1 MLEKFNNI
9 WYLTIFIIHFAG
21 IGFYAFQ
28 TIFKTRIFCTKIE
41 IDDTG
46 FPMVRFVGAM
56 MLAQVLMAIY
66 ILFFRRNGIVAAGS
80 FFNLVFLTNLCIY
93 LVNSYSLLIDKTGV
107 KSPEKSREGIIAPL
121 IFTALSATLC
131 YGLADKIYLY

>member
-21 IGFYAFQ
+21 VGFYAFQ
-28 TIFKTRIFCTKIE
+28 TIFKTKYFCSKFE

-66 ILFFRRNGIVAAGS
+66 ILFIRRNGIVAAGS

-121 IFTALSATLC
+121 VFSALSASLC
-131 YGLADKIYLY
+131 YGLADKIYMY

>member
-21 IGFYAFQ
+21 VGFYAFQ
-28 TIFKTRIFCTKIE
+28 TIFKTKYFCSKFE
-41 IDDTG
+41 IDDSG

-66 ILFFRRNGIVAAGS
+66 ILFIRRNGIVAAGS

-93 LVNSYSLLIDKTGV
+93 LVTSYSLLIDKTGV
-107 KSPEKSREGIIAPL
+107 KSP
-121 IFTALSATLC
+121 
-131 YGLADKIYLY
+131 

>member
-9 WYLTIFIIHFAG
+9 WYLTIIIIHFAG
-21 IGFYAFQ
+21 LGVYAFQ
-28 TIFKTRIFCTKIE
+28 TIFKTKYFCSKFE

-66 ILFFRRNGIVAAGS
+66 ILFIRRNGIVAAGS

-121 IFTALSATLC
+121 ILTALSATLC
-131 YGLADKIYLY
+131 YGLSDKIYLY

>member
-1 MLEKFNNI
+1 MLENFNNI
-9 WYLTIFIIHFAG
+9 WYLTIYIMHFAG

-28 TIFKTRIFCTKIE
+28 TIFKTRDFCNKFD
-41 IDDTG
+41 IDDSG
-46 FPMVRFVGAM
+46 FPTVRFVGAM
-56 MLAQVLMAIY
+56 MLAQVLMSIY

-107 KSPEKSREGIIAPL
+107 KSPERSREGIIAPL
-121 IFTALSATLC
+121 IFTGLSAILC
-131 YGLADKIYLY
+131 YGLSDKIYLY